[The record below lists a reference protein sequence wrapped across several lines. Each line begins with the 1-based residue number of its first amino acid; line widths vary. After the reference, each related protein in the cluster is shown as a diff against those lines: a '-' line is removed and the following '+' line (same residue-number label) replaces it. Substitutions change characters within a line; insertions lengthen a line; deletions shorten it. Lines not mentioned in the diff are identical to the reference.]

1 MKRYFVLLFHIL
13 IINISLSAQKY
24 EPVTVR
30 AGMRVIDYFP
40 FSERYRYP
48 EFITGRIYIKSGVY
62 SEYKLNYDFL
72 NGEMEYI
79 RSRDTLAISNTKDIR
94 YITVEQDTFYY
105 DNGSY
110 FELIAG
116 SNIQVFLKQYIRLK
130 ETLKKD
136 SYGTASSG
144 SSTTSYGSL
153 PVNGNFY
160 SLTANE
166 DMVFQRTLE
175 YYLPASSGGF
185 VPYTKKSVL
194 QLFPDDEDAIKAYL
208 KSNKINFSKSEDLIK
223 LAVFLESL

>member
-1 MKRYFVLLFHIL
+1 MKKILFL
-13 IINISLSAQKY
+13 ITFLTLSVSLSAQKY
-24 EPVTVR
+24 DPVTVK

-48 EFITGRIYIKSGVY
+48 EFITGRIYVKSGVY

-79 RSRDTLAISNTKDIR
+79 RSRDTLAISNTRDIR
-94 YITVEQDTFYY
+94 YITVTQDTFYY

-110 FELIAG
+110 FELLPG
-116 SNIQVFLKQYIRLK
+116 STLKVFLKQYIRLK

-144 SSTTSYGSL
+144 SSTTSYGSM

-160 SLTANE
+160 ALTANE

-175 YYLPASSGGF
+175 YCLPASTGGF

-194 QLFPDDEDAIKAYL
+194 QLFPEDEDAIKVFL
-208 KSNKINFSKSEDLIK
+208 KSNKIKFDNRDDLIK
-223 LAVFLESL
+223 LAGFLGSL